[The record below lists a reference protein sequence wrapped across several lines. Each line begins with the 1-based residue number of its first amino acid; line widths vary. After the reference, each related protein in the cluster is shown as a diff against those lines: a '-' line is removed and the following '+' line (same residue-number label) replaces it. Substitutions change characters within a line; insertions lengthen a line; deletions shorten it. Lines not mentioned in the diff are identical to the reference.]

1 MLLYP
6 FSLALAIYHRELWLI
21 QGMAIA
27 RCSPAHIYIYIYVI
41 ISLIFGLGVFS
52 QQRMQLF
59 CRDRRWTTNH

>member
-27 RCSPAHIYIYIYVI
+27 RCSPANIYTYNSIPD
-41 ISLIFGLGVFS
+41 F
-52 QQRMQLF
+52 
-59 CRDRRWTTNH
+59 WTRCLQSTAHAAIL

>member
-27 RCSPAHIYIYIYVI
+27 RCSPANIYTYNNIPD
-41 ISLIFGLGVFS
+41 FGLGVFS